1 MTWTVAIDV
10 GGTFTDAV
18 ADDGLGRRVTVKVP
32 TVAHDPSQGLLAS
45 LDELAGD
52 GVEPAEIGLVFHG
65 TTIATNAVINDTL
78 ARVVLATTKGFR
90 DILTYR
96 SGSRPDA
103 YDLRQDRPSE
113 LVERVDRIEVAERIS
128 GSGVIEDLGPGEIER
143 VVAQVVA
150 RDPDA
155 VAISFL
161 FSYLDDGHERA
172 LAAALHRERPDLA
185 VSISSQIARE
195 FREYP
200 RTVTTVVNAGLRPI
214 VGEYLVGTDEGLRE
228 RGIRGAFLIMQ
239 SNGGG
244 VPADR
249 AAAEAHKL
257 LVSGPAAGVAGAAA
271 LGALTGHSHLVSLD
285 IGGTSADVCL
295 IRDGAP
301 ALSPIQHIDSH
312 PILAPSVDIHTA
324 GAGGGSIIE
333 VDAAG
338 SLKVGPRSA
347 GADPGPASYLHGGTH
362 PTLTD
367 AHLAAGTLGE
377 ETALGGRLRLNRAAA
392 IAALGRVGEQLDLST
407 EETAEGALALA
418 NANLEAAIRRVS
430 IDRGEDPRDYTL
442 LAFGG
447 AGPPP
452 CRATDARPCH
462 AGSRDTAT
470 SRSVLRG
477 GTAGHRPPDR
487 RS

>member
-1 MTWTVAIDV
+1 M
-10 GGTFTDAV
+10 
-18 ADDGLGRRVTVKVP
+18 
-32 TVAHDPSQGLLAS
+32 
-45 LDELAGD
+45 
-52 GVEPAEIGLVFHG
+52 
-65 TTIATNAVINDTL
+65 INDTL

-285 IGGTSADVCL
+285 IGGTSA
-295 IRDGAP
+295 
-301 ALSPIQHIDSH
+301 
-312 PILAPSVDIHTA
+312 
-324 GAGGGSIIE
+324 
-333 VDAAG
+333 
-338 SLKVGPRSA
+338 
-347 GADPGPASYLHGGTH
+347 
-362 PTLTD
+362 
-367 AHLAAGTLGE
+367 
-377 ETALGGRLRLNRAAA
+377 
-392 IAALGRVGEQLDLST
+392 
-407 EETAEGALALA
+407 
-418 NANLEAAIRRVS
+418 
-430 IDRGEDPRDYTL
+430 
-442 LAFGG
+442 
-447 AGPPP
+447 
-452 CRATDARPCH
+452 
-462 AGSRDTAT
+462 
-470 SRSVLRG
+470 
-477 GTAGHRPPDR
+477 GHRR
-487 RS
+487 MSA